1 MEPPLLISN
10 GSGDGEEMRRFRNGE
25 DTRYLP
31 LSDRKLRLRT
41 MVPKRGERLL
51 YCDHVEGDGEGL
63 FRLACEQDLER
74 IAAKRK
80 LDPYLPGHTTWLK
93 IRNQNYSQWVGHEEL
108 FERERS
114 AVPDFTIWDEC
125 VLACAEA
132 ESAVG
137 DAGFAEIGL

>member
-10 GSGDGEEMRRFRNGE
+10 GSGDGEEMRRFRNRE

-63 FRLACEQDLER
+63 FRLACDQDLGG

-80 LDPYLPGHTTWLK
+80 LDSYLPRHTTWLK
-93 IRNQNYSQWVGHEEL
+93 IHNQNYSQWVGQQEL
-108 FERERS
+108 LEWE
-114 AVPDFTIWDEC
+114 
-125 VLACAEA
+125 
-132 ESAVG
+132 
-137 DAGFAEIGL
+137 